1 VRVERFGTPTGLEVK
16 AIPHPVAR
24 ADEVVVAVRA
34 AAVNPVDVG
43 TVAGRVEQTTLPRT
57 LGHDF
62 AGIVVEGPERLRG
75 VEVWAT
81 GDNLGMTQDGTHAE
95 SVVIP
100 ASAVRPKPS
109 CLSME
114 HAAAVGISHLVAWLA
129 LVEAARIEPGEV
141 LLVIG
146 VSGSVGRTATQIA
159 HWKGARVIGADRRP
173 SPATEADVHL
183 DTTRQALSEAVLQI
197 FEQRGRGFGSALRWE
212 WELLGLKEGAR

>member
-1 VRVERFGTPTGLEVK
+1 MTEGRQARHEAYMRRALD
-16 AIPHPVAR
+16 VAR
-24 ADEVVVAVRA
+24 AAVATEDVPVGAVVFGPDGQELSYGHNTREATHDPTAHAEVVAVRA

-62 AGIVVEGPERLRG
+62 AGVVVEGPERLRG

-109 CLSME
+109 RLSME

-141 LLVIG
+141 LLAIG
-146 VSGSVGRTATQIA
+146 VSG
-159 HWKGARVIGADRRP
+159 GARGGTPRR
-173 SPATEADVHL
+173 S
-183 DTTRQALSEAVLQI
+183 
-197 FEQRGRGFGSALRWE
+197 
-212 WELLGLKEGAR
+212 